1 MFDKYL
7 PSTILEMKKNF
18 SHVTPLGTMN
28 FIMVS
33 QLGLGGLDAFSGTQ
47 RSN

>member
-7 PSTILEMKKNF
+7 PSTILEMKNNF

-28 FIMVS
+28 FITVS
-33 QLGLGGLDAFSGTQ
+33 EVGLGGLDPFAGPQ
-47 RSN
+47 CSN